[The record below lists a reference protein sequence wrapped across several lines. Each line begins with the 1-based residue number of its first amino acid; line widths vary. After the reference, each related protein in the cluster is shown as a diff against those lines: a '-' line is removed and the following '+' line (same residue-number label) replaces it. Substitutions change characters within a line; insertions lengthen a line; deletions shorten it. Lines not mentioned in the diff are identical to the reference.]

1 MVLAIGLRIFESQP
15 KVTSFAFLS
24 ECWTATLKPG
34 EKRTFGKPEDAPNR
48 QEAIICIVSDGTKQ
62 VFKSWTIVRDAQN
75 KCVDLVEMPEGLKFE
90 SWIIKI
96 LDAAVDF
103 RAQLA

>member
-1 MVLAIGLRIFESQP
+1 
-15 KVTSFAFLS
+15 VT
-24 ECWTATLKPG
+24 KH
-34 EKRTFGKPEDAPNR
+34 
-48 QEAIICIVSDGTKQ
+48 